1 MHGPLAGAHIQ
12 KRLCANAHRGHLNI
26 HISVPSTY
34 QNDSAIFG
42 SQVAG
47 WRCSTDQDITS
58 PYSRH
63 VGGNRILAPAASGD
77 YWGR

>member
-12 KRLCANAHRGHLNI
+12 KRLRANAHRGHLNI

-34 QNDSAIFG
+34 QNDSAILG

-47 WRCSTDQDITS
+47 RCRSTGEDITS
-58 PYSRH
+58 PYSRRAGEIGILTP
-63 VGGNRILAPAASGD
+63 GGGYDRAG
-77 YWGR
+77 

>member
-12 KRLCANAHRGHLNI
+12 KWLRANAHRGHLNI

-47 WRCSTDQDITS
+47 WRCSTDQGITS
-58 PYSRH
+58 PYFRRI
-63 VGGNRILAPAASGD
+63 GGNRILAPADAVD
-77 YWGR
+77 YRGR

>member
-12 KRLCANAHRGHLNI
+12 KRLGANAHGGHLNI

-34 QNDSAIFG
+34 QNDSAILG

-47 WRCSTDQDITS
+47 RRRSTDEDIAS
-58 PYSRH
+58 PYSRRA
-63 VGGNRILAPAASGD
+63 GGNRILAPDDAGD
-77 YWGR
+77 YWGG